1 MSNDPQRSHH
11 KSGVVQHQ
19 SVDDNADNSKSKSIE
34 VNATVIESKETNS
47 ATFSTDVGDNNLT
60 YTLPNVASREIEKLE
75 KNISN
80 KMRHIDHSKIQSDTK
95 DIQDNSGDNILQ
107 LKKLTTTTT
116 AIPTRTTMSKTF
128 SNSGG
133 NGGTLDDVQTLTA
146 DVAVRKRHR
155 RRRQGR

>member
-1 MSNDPQRSHH
+1 M
-11 KSGVVQHQ
+11 
-19 SVDDNADNSKSKSIE
+19 
-34 VNATVIESKETNS
+34 
-47 ATFSTDVGDNNLT
+47 
-60 YTLPNVASREIEKLE
+60 EKLE

-95 DIQDNSGDNILQ
+95 DILDDSGDNILQ

-116 AIPTRTTMSKTF
+116 AIPTRTTLSKTF

-146 DVAVRKRHR
+146 DAAVRKRHR